1 MISGSLLVVLAVTSF
16 AVVVLVGVGTTL
28 LAVVS
33 ILVGFSLVVVTLEDV
48 VILSSLALAWLSLAI
63 TGNNVAAAKAGI
75 STYLILFFFIFS
87 SYFK

>member
-33 ILVGFSLVVVTLEDV
+33 ILVGFSLAVVTLEDV

-75 STYLILFFFIFS
+75 STYLILFFFHF
-87 SYFK
+87 